1 MDPNGS
7 DRRTEVPPP
16 LPSAP
21 ARPLPVFAILSYVL
35 PAAVALVGIRR
46 GLREFSVPG
55 NDFAIMTVP
64 AYCFFGVAGGAVPG
78 IGLSMI
84 ALSRVE
90 TQGAKSLILLPVIL
104 GSVVVLAGGLR
115 IMGLFY

>member
-1 MDPNGS
+1 MDKNGP
-7 DRRTEVPPP
+7 DPRTKLPPP

-35 PAAVALVGIRR
+35 PAAVALIGIRR
-46 GLREFSVPG
+46 GIREFSVPG
-55 NDFAIMTVP
+55 NDFAILVAP
-64 AYCFFGVAGGAVPG
+64 VYGFFGIAGGAVLG

-84 ALSRVE
+84 ALSRGE

-104 GSVVVLAGGLR
+104 GSAIVIVGGLW
-115 IMGLFY
+115 LLCQL